1 MILVQNTKS
10 GKSLIVTET
19 LKYSLLLSTEIL
31 ALSMEYELEFIIT
44 IEGNKVVLLPWN
56 TQQTGM
62 LNEWFFSSSDW

>member
-44 IEGNKVVLLPWN
+44 IEGNKVVLLP
-56 TQQTGM
+56 
-62 LNEWFFSSSDW
+62 